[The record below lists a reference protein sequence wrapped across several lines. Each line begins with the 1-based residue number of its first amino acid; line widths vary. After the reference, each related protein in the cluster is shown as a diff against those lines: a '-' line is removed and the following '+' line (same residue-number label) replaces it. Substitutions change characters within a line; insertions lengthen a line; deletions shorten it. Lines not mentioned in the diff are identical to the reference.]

1 MERRLVEDEA
11 YGCLAHL
18 VSLNVC
24 KRSVPIPMSPVA
36 CVEGQQGACQY
47 YIDLIVRHKG
57 TVKGF
62 SSYDCRV
69 QRKNGILNI
78 ATTSPKLCS
87 AGHGNRPQLTSAS
100 N

>member
-11 YGCLAHL
+11 YGCIAHL

-62 SSYDCRV
+62 FL
-69 QRKNGILNI
+69 I
-78 ATTSPKLCS
+78 
-87 AGHGNRPQLTSAS
+87 
-100 N
+100 